1 MFCTA
6 VSPVPAGGSWP
17 PIGPSLASRRAFSLS
32 MWTTAVLLLALLAG
46 QAARPAAAANFETA
60 TVDAELAVTSEW
72 EGGWCG
78 SLM

>member
-1 MFCTA
+1 
-6 VSPVPAGGSWP
+6 
-17 PIGPSLASRRAFSLS
+17 

-60 TVDAELAVTSEW
+60 TVDADLAVTSEW